1 MLENKKLNMVLSLMI
16 AIALWA
22 FVIGEV
28 NPEATRTY
36 REIPIQLI
44 NEEVLDESGLAVLS
58 VSDTVMGVTITG
70 TRSEVNQID
79 TKDITAVVDLEEAEL
94 GENQIR
100 VEVKVPNKVD
110 VDTQSLSKVTVIVEE
125 KIAREVEIRVRYN
138 GEFEAEKEPVTI
150 DQSAYSVTVMG
161 AASNVERVS
170 HVNAV
175 AKEGSVRKEL
185 STFSCGL
192 VPVNSG
198 ELRVYNVDLSLSSIE
213 VTAELAKTK
222 TVPLIVPVKETKKDN
237 IVRTITVP
245 EEITL
250 KGRGTDLEDIEEVT
264 AEEIDVSQIM
274 ENKTIEIVPILPDNI
289 QISSETESLLLQVKV
304 THMKSKEI
312 TFDEGKVEFTRLG
325 EGLSAKLKAKK
336 IRVILVGSTD
346 IVNNI
351 NEENIRLS
359 ADLTGLDAGKHTVK
373 LKAECSVPSIEIN
386 VSPESVTVNVEK
398 DSEAVSEEDNG
409 EKTENEDSDTKQNE
423 TDENI
428 EE

>member
-44 NEEVLDESGLAVLS
+44 NEDVLDESGLAVLS

-245 EEITL
+245 EEIIL

-264 AEEIDVSQIM
+264 AEEIDVNQIM

-289 QISSETESLLLQVKV
+289 QISSETESLLMQVQV
-304 THMKSKEI
+304 TYMKSKEI
-312 TFDEGKVEFTRLG
+312 TFDEGKVEFTGLG
-325 EGLSAKLKAKK
+325 EGLSTKLKAKK

-359 ADLTGLDAGKHTVK
+359 ADLTGLDVGKHTVK
-373 LKAECSVPSIEIN
+373 LKAECSVPSIEIK

-398 DSEAVSEEDNG
+398 DREAVSEEDNG

-423 TDENI
+423 ADENI

>member
-44 NEEVLDESGLAVLS
+44 NEDVLDESGLAVLS

-245 EEITL
+245 EEIIL

-264 AEEIDVSQIM
+264 AEEIDVNQIM

-289 QISSETESLLLQVKV
+289 QISSETESLLMQVQV
-304 THMKSKEI
+304 TYMKSKEI
-312 TFDEGKVEFTRLG
+312 TFDEGKVEFTGLG

-351 NEENIRLS
+351 NEENVRLS

-373 LKAECSVPSIEIN
+373 LKAECSVPSIEIK

-398 DSEAVSEEDNG
+398 DSETVSEEDNG